1 MTRRVRKAKPPAGTL
16 SEEALDRLTYAEQV
30 ELARR
35 VLITYPE
42 VNASTARR
50 VRALFRG
57 RDPYAH
63 LRVEWEARADR

>member
-1 MTRRVRKAKPPAGTL
+1 MTRRVRKPKPPTGTL

-35 VLITYPE
+35 GLITYPE

-50 VRALFRG
+50 VRAANGG
-57 RDPYAH
+57 RDPYQH
-63 LRVEWEARADR
+63 LRDEATGDR